1 MNETVLSI
9 ATHALPA
16 ELPVFPLSG
25 VLLLPRGQLPLNVF
39 EKRYKAM
46 VDDAL
51 QSNRLIGIIQPRQDG
66 ETLFNTGCAGKIIS
80 FTETEDGRYEI
91 TLKGVCRFTVA
102 HEQPLNGLLYRRVIT
117 DWTTYSRDTDPAAHL
132 NLDRDKLKALLKIY
146 FDMQG
151 MDCDWS
157 AIDGAT
163 DEKLI
168 TCLSMVCPL
177 NAGEK
182 QALLEAGCCKT
193 RTNLFM
199 TLLEMAV
206 RDGSRARPEGAQC
219 H

>member
-1 MNETVLSI
+1 MNEPAI
-9 ATHALPA
+9 AIASHALPA

-51 QSNRLIGIIQPRQDG
+51 RADRLIGIIQPRQNG
-66 ETLFNTGCAGKIIS
+66 ETLFNTGCAGKIIGFS
-80 FTETEDGRYEI
+80 ETEDGRYEI
-91 TLKGVCRFTVA
+91 TLKGISRFSVA
-102 HEQPLNGLLYRRVIT
+102 GELPGIKGGYRRVIT
-117 DWTTYSRDTDPAAHL
+117 DWSAFLGDTDPAVNL
-132 NLDRDKLKALLKIY
+132 DLDRDKLKALLKTY
-146 FDMQG
+146 FDLQG

-157 AIDGAT
+157 AVDGAT
-163 DEKLI
+163 DDKLI

-182 QALLEAGCCKT
+182 QALLEAACCKT
-193 RTNLFM
+193 RGDLFL

-206 RDGSRARPEGAQC
+206 RDSSRERPEGAKC